1 MASDAFVSRF
11 CSQVE
16 AAISE
21 NRSDF
26 QSVRLFCEDESRFGI
41 LPVAQ
46 RRITLHGVKPVAKV
60 DYLYKSV
67 YLYGAVAPLTGE
79 RCFLEL
85 SHRTSDCFQLFI
97 DHLSATFSE
106 DLNLI
111 VLDNG
116 RFHHSKELELPENV
130 VLLFLPPYCPELNLI
145 ERLWQAIKVKLF
157 TQPYRTLAEMQRRLT
172 EILRNYS
179 DEAIAK
185 LTRFSYFLKTDNEI

>member
-1 MASDAFVSRF
+1 M
-11 CSQVE
+11 Q
-16 AAISE
+16 
-21 NRSDF
+21 RS
-26 QSVRLFCEDESRFGI
+26 V
-41 LPVAQ
+41 
-46 RRITLHGVKPVAKV
+46 
-60 DYLYKSV
+60 
-67 YLYGAVAPLTGE
+67 
-79 RCFLEL
+79 
-85 SHRTSDCFQLFI
+85 FQLFI

-111 VLDNG
+111 VLDKG

-145 ERLWQAIKVKLF
+145 ERLWQDIKVKLF

>member
-1 MASDAFVSRF
+1 MPCKRVLCFHFVELNSTAQQE
-11 CSQVE
+11 CQTHDEYPNDS
-16 AAISE
+16 ALSE
-21 NRSDF
+21 GALQRS
-26 QSVRLFCEDESRFGI
+26 V
-41 LPVAQ
+41 
-46 RRITLHGVKPVAKV
+46 
-60 DYLYKSV
+60 
-67 YLYGAVAPLTGE
+67 
-79 RCFLEL
+79 
-85 SHRTSDCFQLFI
+85 FQLFI

-111 VLDNG
+111 VLDKG

-145 ERLWQAIKVKLF
+145 ERLWQDIKVKLF